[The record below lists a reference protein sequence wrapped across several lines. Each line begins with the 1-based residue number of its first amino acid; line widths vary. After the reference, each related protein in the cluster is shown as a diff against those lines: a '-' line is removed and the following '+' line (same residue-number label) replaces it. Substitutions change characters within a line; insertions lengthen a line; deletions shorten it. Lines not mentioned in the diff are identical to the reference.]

1 MTNRILFSH
10 PLLCIICGIFAPI
23 RALKRKD
30 EGVKLCPKE
39 SLWSDVEE
47 IINSYDC
54 QRHHL
59 IAIMQD
65 IQAEYKYLSP
75 QVLERIAQM
84 LDIGV
89 AKVYS
94 VATFYENFSLEA
106 KGKYIIK
113 VCDGTA
119 CHVRKSQPIYNAIR
133 EYLELEGKQKT
144 SADGLFTLETVACLG
159 ACGLAPVV
167 TVNDQVHSKMTRNW
181 PLNCWISC
189 ERRTPPMTMTNLT
202 REQLQVRQMKARRL
216 WRPSA
221 ARCSSAPVPAASP
234 AAP

>member
-1 MTNRILFSH
+1 MSN
-10 PLLCIICGIFAPI
+10 GISMD
-23 RALKRKD
+23 RV
-30 EGVKLCPKE
+30 G
-39 SLWSDVEE
+39 E
-47 IINSYDC
+47 IIDSYGC
-54 QRHHL
+54 QRSNL

-65 IQAEYKYLSP
+65 IQTEYKYLSP
-75 QVLERIAQM
+75 AVLELIAQK

-144 SADGLFTLETVACLG
+144 SADALFTLETVACLG

-167 TVNDQVHSKMTRNW
+167 TVNDKVHSKMTPELAIELLEALRK
-181 PLNCWISC
+181 
-189 ERRTPPMTMTNLT
+189 E
-202 REQLQVRQMKARRL
+202 E
-216 WRPSA
+216 A
-221 ARCSSAPVPAASP
+221 AHE
-234 AAP
+234 